1 MAIPSL
7 NIGGGKWAT
16 KKDKLLAYK
25 QNIGGRYFA
34 INGDTSRN
42 STATF
47 TNQNGLI
54 DSVGNNV
61 ARVDFQDD
69 VKGSLLLEPQSTNL
83 ITQSES
89 FANSYWIKSGAS
101 IEGDPSTVGA
111 EEVVNGD
118 FATDLTGWIDS
129 TADTF
134 EQVSSWQG
142 ESGLIHV
149 VTSAA
154 NRGARQ
160 TSVYTLGVDY
170 LFTAKLWIVSGSVY
184 FGKNSDKIGLG
195 DYSTTGEWIDVSVYF
210 NPSEDDTLRIYT
222 VGSGEFYL
230 DNVSVK
236 EVQGFASP
244 SLDSPTGAF
253 KLVEDTSTGHH
264 SVYLIDKSPSDSNIY
279 TRSFYVKKDNS
290 RYLFISARHIPT
302 SSGTT
307 WIYDF
312 DINDWANTASGGS
325 GQSIEVL
332 QNGWIRLSV
341 SHISNSNFNNDFSLG
356 ISSGAAVGDASY
368 TGDGTSGVYIFGAQL
383 EALPYAT
390 SYIPTSGSAVTR
402 VKDGATITGFSNYIN
417 SEEGALFVELKT
429 FSELGTYR
437 QIALSFD
444 NSYRIYISKR
454 ANNGKLEFRTNNPLG
469 DTNNSITVNTTNNY
483 VKVAYRWG
491 LNNFG
496 VFIDG
501 VDVTINNLGNTFESG
516 KLNKLEFTSIFSQDF
531 IGDIKQLQVYKEAL
545 TDSELITL
553 TTI

>member
-16 KKDKLLAYK
+16 KQDKLLAYK

-253 KLVEDTSTGHH
+253 KLVEDTSTGSHVLSSSSAVVPNGSDVTY
-264 SVYLIDKSPSDSNIY
+264 SVFAKANERDFMLIWDSASNRGYSFDLANGTTGVPIVSGAVPKIETYPNGWYKCSIISTVPSTTARMSIY
-279 TRSFYVKKDNS
+279 TMKS
-290 RYLFISARHIPT
+290 ISL
-302 SSGTT
+302 
-307 WIYDF
+307 Y
-312 DINDWANTASGGS
+312 
-325 GQSIEVL
+325 
-332 QNGWIRLSV
+332 
-341 SHISNSNFNNDFSLG
+341 
-356 ISSGAAVGDASY
+356 SY
-368 TGDGTSGVYIFGAQL
+368 QGDGVSGIDIFGAQV
-383 EALPYAT
+383 EALPYST
-390 SYIPTSGSAVTR
+390 SYIPTSGSSVTR
-402 VKDGATITGFSNYIN
+402 VQD
-417 SEEGALFVELKT
+417 
-429 FSELGTYR
+429 
-437 QIALSFD
+437 
-444 NSYRIYISKR
+444 
-454 ANNGKLEFRTNNPLG
+454 
-469 DTNNSITVNTTNNY
+469 
-483 VKVAYRWG
+483 VA
-491 LNNFG
+491 NNFG
-496 VFIDG
+496 
-501 VDVTINNLGNTFESG
+501 DVNTFNSSELTIIIDFIHLQELYTSETYIYSLGSDSDNAIWLRKESG
-516 KLNKLEFTSIFSQDF
+516 TDSLTFRIRTLGVNQVTLSGLNIVSGLSKMAFKCKN
-531 IGDIKQLQVYKEAL
+531 GDISIWYNGNEINTSLASMTLPLSNIFNFNLFGSQISNNKVKQVQVYKEAL
-545 TDSELITL
+545 TDAQLITL